1 MPEKE
6 SSSRKQIR
14 KLMVVMGSAVI
25 CALLLAYFMVANYGP
40 SGRYQVSNILL
51 EPSFAEKISYQ
62 DTDPQTS
69 KNSRY
74 TFDRFEL
81 VHFDIGTNHW
91 ESARLNEKQF
101 NQIYQLIGGDKSA
114 AEVTPDMQSLF
125 YASTPASLTIV
136 VHAEN
141 RENTKILQEI
151 QFADHG
157 DYYRILLRDDTTRQ
171 NWIYFYHP
179 KAFELIKQMIKS

>member
-1 MPEKE
+1 M
-6 SSSRKQIR
+6 QIR
-14 KLMVVMGSAVI
+14 NLMIVMGSAVL
-25 CALLLAYFMVANYGP
+25 CAVLIAYIMVSHYGP

-62 DTDPQTS
+62 DSDPQTG

-81 VHFDIGTNHW
+81 VYFDNGANRW
-91 ESARLNEKQF
+91 SSLKLNEKNFQE
-101 NQIYQLIGGDKSA
+101 IYDLIYSDKSVT
-114 AEVTPDMQSLF
+114 EVTPDMQSFF

-141 RENTKILQEI
+141 RENTKVLQEI

-157 DYYRILLRDDTTRQ
+157 DYYRILLRDDNTRQ
-171 NWIYFYHP
+171 NWVYFYHP